1 MNTETDQKNP
11 DTDTDT
17 DTDRQQSE
25 GQKQTKYMIKTNM
38 ENRQF
43 NWHTDAGVPGRNQG
57 ETMRAEKVNE

>member
-1 MNTETDQKNP
+1 
-11 DTDTDT
+11 
-17 DTDRQQSE
+17 
-25 GQKQTKYMIKTNM
+25 MIKINM